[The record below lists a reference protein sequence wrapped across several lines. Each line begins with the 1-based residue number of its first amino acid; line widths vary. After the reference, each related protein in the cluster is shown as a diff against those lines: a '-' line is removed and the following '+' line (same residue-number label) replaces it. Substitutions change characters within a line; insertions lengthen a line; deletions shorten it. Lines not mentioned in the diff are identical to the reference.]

1 MPVIADQ
8 IEKLDVPNAV
18 KQGLAQV
25 AASALGAAVGGTAGA
40 AAAVNT
46 EANNRQLHQ
55 DEKDLIAKKAN
66 GDKAEQERLTQAA
79 CYAVKCWSQNPEG
92 SKEYNANFVDVMT
105 AYSLKDELA
114 WINTQQTKGQFVYS
128 MMNEATDRLQSTHI
142 PVIKDGIKVATGWL
156 TATGGSALCGTAI
169 GCVPGAPM
177 TAFGSSTMI
186 EGGSGLYN
194 AYNGSA
200 APGVNPLRNQ
210 FNQANPTW
218 GNTVYDGL
226 NLAFTVMAMG
236 APVPLKVG
244 VSDGINR
251 TESLFGTTVSRFN
264 NATLNPFTNMPLPYG
279 VTQSILLYGA
289 GSQGVTV
296 INDVRK
302 AGGNK

>member
-1 MPVIADQ
+1 M
-8 IEKLDVPNAV
+8 
-18 KQGLAQV
+18 
-25 AASALGAAVGGTAGA
+25 
-40 AAAVNT
+40 
-46 EANNRQLHQ
+46 HQ

-79 CYAVKCWSQNPEG
+79 CYAVKCWSQYPEG

-156 TATGGSALCGTAI
+156 TATGGLALCGTGA
-169 GCVPGAPM
+169 GCVPGSLM

-194 AYNGSA
+194 AYKGSA
-200 APGVNPLRNQ
+200 APGVNPLRYQ
-210 FNQANPTW
+210 FNQVNPTW

-226 NLAFTVMAMG
+226 NFAATLIAMG
-236 APVPLKVG
+236 VKVQLNVG

-251 TESLFGTTVSRFN
+251 TESLFGATASRFN
-264 NATLNPFTNMPLPYG
+264 NATLNPLTNTPFPYG
-279 VTQSILLYGA
+279 VTQGILLYGA
-289 GSQGVTV
+289 GSQGVTL

-302 AGGNK
+302 ANGNK